1 MQIVF
6 TFYIIEK
13 RIMYNKY
20 IIYVLVY
27 VNVNLHFYLIY
38 EKYILKIFQFL
49 VFKFEVCL
57 KD

>member
-49 VFKFEVCL
+49 VFKFEICL

>member
-49 VFKFEVCL
+49 VSKFEVCL